1 MSLSASLANR
11 LACPWCGARVHL
23 DEVSCGGCANA
34 FKVVERAVSWQ
45 GRPIERA
52 PLTARRLARIAR
64 YRLDPLA
71 SPYSPLVALGARRT
85 RAYYERTLHDSG
97 LARNWGEHYLPA
109 DLRPADGPVLDHGC
123 GRGRNVALL
132 RQLGYEVA
140 GQDVV
145 SDVFWSRIGGAGFQ
159 CVPAE
164 AVRLPW
170 NDGAFSLVLDFEVIG
185 HFDEPALVRHFE
197 EVRRVLQPG
206 GRWLILEANSLGWAA
221 RMPRRHYGRLYSL
234 EHVRRL
240 AAALGFVEQR
250 SGYEG
255 FYAPAFPRLL
265 NFLRKQ
271 CAPWPMDL
279 SDHASWLARLTPAKR
294 RALWQLLLARKP

>member
-1 MSLSASLANR
+1 MSLPPALTNR

-23 DEVSCGGCANA
+23 DEGSCGGCAKV
-34 FKVVERAVSWQ
+34 FKIVERTVSWQ
-45 GRPIERA
+45 DSHSERA
-52 PLTARRLARIAR
+52 PLTPRRLARIAR

-71 SPYSPLVALGARRT
+71 SPYSPLVALAASRT
-85 RAYYERTLHDSG
+85 RAYYERTLQDSG

-109 DLRPADGPVLDHGC
+109 DLRPVDGPVLDHGC

-140 GQDVV
+140 AQDVA

-159 CVPAE
+159 CVPAN
-164 AVRLPW
+164 AGRLPW
-170 NDGAFSLVLDFEVIG
+170 ADGAFSLVLDFEVIG

-197 EVRRVLQPG
+197 EIRRVLQPG

-221 RMPRRHYGRLYSL
+221 RMPRRHYGRLHSL
-234 EHVRRL
+234 ERVRSL
-240 AAALGFVEQR
+240 AVALGFVEQR

-255 FYAPAFPRLL
+255 FYAPVFPRLL

-279 SDHASWLARLTPAKR
+279 SDHDSWLARLTPARR

>member
-1 MSLSASLANR
+1 MSLPTALSNR
-11 LACPWCGARVHL
+11 LACPWCGARVQL
-23 DEVSCGGCANA
+23 DEGSCGGCGKV
-34 FKVVERAVSWQ
+34 FKIVERTVSWQ
-45 GRPIERA
+45 GGHPEKA

-140 GQDVV
+140 GQDVA

-159 CVPAE
+159 CVPAN

-170 NDGAFSLVLDFEVIG
+170 ADGAFSLVLDFEVIG

-197 EVRRVLQPG
+197 EIRRVLQPG

-221 RMPRRHYGRLYSL
+221 RMPRRHYGRLHSL
-234 EHVRRL
+234 ERVRSL
-240 AAALGFVEQR
+240 AVALGFVEQR

-255 FYAPAFPRLL
+255 FYAPVFPRLL

-279 SDHASWLARLTPAKR
+279 SDHDSWLARLTPARR
-294 RALWQLLLARKP
+294 RALWQLLLTRKP